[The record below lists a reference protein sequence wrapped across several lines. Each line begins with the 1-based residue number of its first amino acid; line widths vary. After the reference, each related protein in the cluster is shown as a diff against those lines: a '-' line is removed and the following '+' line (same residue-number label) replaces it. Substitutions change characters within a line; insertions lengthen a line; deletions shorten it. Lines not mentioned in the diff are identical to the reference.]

1 MSFLELETWS
11 IEFTTDLILFADSTL
26 IDRRGFLQEPSL
38 ENCFPQVG
46 RELIVTFKTSLK
58 IGADN
63 TVRKLADQYLD
74 CASIHKMNTF
84 GNLRSQCATEL
95 DTLADCDF
103 INDVNLFVCRKLN
116 EVLKKEKSVNV
127 LTGRNHNHYQTKWRK
142 NWKFRLQHKLHKE
155 TVIHENSTVQTSPIG
170 SQSSDLD

>member
-26 IDRRGFLQEPSL
+26 IDRRGIVQETGL
-38 ENCFPQVG
+38 ENCFPEVE

-63 TVRKLADQYLD
+63 TVRNLADQYLD

-116 EVLKKEKSVNV
+116 EVPKKK
-127 LTGRNHNHYQTKWRK
+127 RNQ
-142 NWKFRLQHKLHKE
+142 
-155 TVIHENSTVQTSPIG
+155 STFSLEEIITIIKQNGERIG
-170 SQSSDLD
+170 SFDYSTNYTNKLCHS